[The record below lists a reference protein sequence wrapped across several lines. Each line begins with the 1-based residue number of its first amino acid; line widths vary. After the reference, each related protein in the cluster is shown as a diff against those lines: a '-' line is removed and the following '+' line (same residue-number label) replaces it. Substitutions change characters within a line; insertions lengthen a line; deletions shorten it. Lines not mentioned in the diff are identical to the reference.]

1 VRTRYEAVE
10 ADFQRFYGID
20 LGGLWTGELRPHR
33 AARLTS
39 QLPPGAAI
47 FRPEGLDS
55 QIYSVEAQLLRMLIN
70 MRIERKS
77 ERIPTADEAMARA
90 KNKERASQQIKRRRQ
105 TAASHFLARI
115 REQQEAVSDD

>member
-1 VRTRYEAVE
+1 MRTRYEAVE

-20 LGGLWTGELRPHR
+20 LGGLWTGELGPRR

-55 QIYSVEAQLLRMLIN
+55 QIYSLEAQLLRTLVN
-70 MRIERKS
+70 MKIERKS
-77 ERIPTADEAMARA
+77 ERIPTADEAVKRA
-90 KNKERASQQIKRRRQ
+90 EGEERASEQIKRRRQ
-105 TAASHFLARI
+105 AAAERFQARM
-115 REQQEAVSDD
+115 REQQEAVNDG